1 MRLTTTLTDLTP
13 EEWALA
19 QSILR
24 PGYEINPDAIRV
36 CLTVVHGT
44 EERHVE
50 LPLGTFVEVM
60 ACLGLERTFRKF
72 HAALGTAKAALTP
85 DALPDDITCDHG
97 AAVTKEDPSVFEGA
111 APVRTFADGCQ
122 SYGPYATETPA
133 EG

>member
-24 PGYEINPDAIRV
+24 PGYEINPDTIRV

-50 LPLGTFVEVM
+50 LPLGTFVEVLT
-60 ACLGLERTFRKF
+60 CLGLERTFRKF
-72 HAALGTAKAALTP
+72 HAALQTAKATLTP
-85 DALPDDITCDHG
+85 DALPDEEADRCKCG
-97 AAVTKEDPSVFEGA
+97 FR
-111 APVRTFADGCQ
+111 APEL
-122 SYGPYATETPA
+122 GPHPDCPVHRPAKTPA